1 MKSIDT
7 HVELLGALVTT
18 DYIHGHIRQAIM
30 DVGPVNVVR
39 VIIDNASNCKL
50 MGSMI
55 TEEFPNIVWSPC
67 VAHCL
72 DLMVED
78 IGKLNWVKEVL
89 GAARNSTK
97 YTLKNIRYFVFLKN
111 FILEATCYKFENF
124 DNLFVIF
131 FLYAY

>member
-1 MKSIDT
+1 MRSIDT
-7 HVELLGALVTT
+7 YVELLGALVIA

-30 DVGPVNVVR
+30 DVGPVNIVQLVTK
-39 VIIDNASNCKL
+39 NASNCKL

-89 GAARNSTK
+89 GVARNSTK
-97 YTLKNIRYFVFLKN
+97 LLSRTLGILFSSKFYIRGNMLQ
-111 FILEATCYKFENF
+111 FE
-124 DNLFVIF
+124 DLIIY
-131 FLYAY
+131 L